1 MNEIIQ
7 KFVLYTAF
15 WIIIMISFSGYCIM
29 VGNIMNWFRDRKATK
44 KKKVDDLQRIQDE
57 LDEIKKIIHQ

>member
-7 KFVLYTAF
+7 QFVLYTAF

-29 VGNIMNWFRDRKATK
+29 VGNIMNWFRNRRAAK
-44 KKKVDDLQRIQDE
+44 KEKVDDLQRIQDE
-57 LDEIKKIIHQ
+57 LDELKKEIRK